1 MSAVEPGVLL
11 IGGDFQ
17 AVGVMRALAVEEIP
31 CFLLAGEQGIAVH
44 SRFARRQIRKY
55 DLLDDLHAVAYLKQL
70 AESEGLKGW
79 VIFCVNDETIE
90 FLAKNH
96 AELSE
101 TFVLAVPPWEIAQRF
116 YNKDQAYAL
125 AESCG
130 IPIPRQYTADS
141 LEGIFAANPDYP
153 LVLKPTFKK
162 NYYDKTKN
170 KAILINDEADL
181 RREYTAM
188 SSLIPARQIVV
199 QQMIEGGTRN
209 LFSYAALFDGEQIVS
224 GLAAARLRQH
234 PMDFGHATTYAE
246 YRENEELEQLAT
258 RFLRALN
265 YKGVAEVEFMLDEE
279 SGQYKFI
286 EMNGRFWGWHV
297 LTQVAG
303 LNFPAD
309 LYRLMLGQPV
319 RWAKPTVLDAH
330 WMRMITDVPTV
341 LREVVRG
348 RMSVRRDYWP
358 TLASKKGFAVWSWSD
373 PMPSLIE
380 VAMAPYLWFK
390 KGF

>member
-1 MSAVEPGVLL
+1 MSTVECGVLL

-17 AVGVMRALAVEEIP
+17 AVGVLRALAAEKIP
-31 CFLLAGEQGIAVH
+31 CFLLAAERGIAVH
-44 SRFARRQIRKY
+44 SRHARRQVRKY
-55 DLLDDLHAVAYLKQL
+55 DLLDDPQAVAFLKQL
-70 AESEGLKGW
+70 AKSEGLQGW
-79 VIFCVNDETIE
+79 VVFCVNDETIE

-101 TFVLAVPPWEIAQRF
+101 TFVLSVPPWEIARNF
-116 YNKDQAYAL
+116 YEKDRAYAL

-130 IPIPRQYTADS
+130 IPIPRQYNAESVEIIIDDK
-141 LEGIFAANPDYP
+141 PDYP
-153 LVLKPTFKK
+153 LVLKPAFKK
-162 NYYDKTKN
+162 NYYDKTHN
-170 KAILINDEADL
+170 KAILVRNETEL
-181 RREYTAM
+181 RREYSAM
-188 SSLIPARQIVV
+188 RSLIPASQIVV
-199 QQMIEGGTRN
+199 QEMIEGGTRN
-209 LFSYAALFDGEQIVS
+209 LFSYATLFDGERIVS

-246 YRENEELEQLAT
+246 HRENAELEQLAT
-258 RFLRALN
+258 RFLRALK
-265 YKGVAEVEFMLDEE
+265 YKGVAEVEFMLDEK
-279 SGQYKFI
+279 SGKYKFI

-309 LYRLMLGQPV
+309 LYRLMLGQEVKWP
-319 RWAKPTVLDAH
+319 KPTVRNAR

-341 LREVVRG
+341 LREVYRG

-358 TLASKKGFAVWSWSD
+358 TLAAKKGFAVWSWTD
-373 PMPSLIE
+373 PMPSLVE
-380 VAMAPYLWFK
+380 VAMAPYLWLK

>member
-1 MSAVEPGVLL
+1 MSTLERGVLL

-17 AVGVMRALAVEEIP
+17 AVGVMRALAAERIP
-31 CFLLAGEQGIAVH
+31 CFLLAAERGIAVY
-44 SRFARRQIRKY
+44 SRHARRHASKY
-55 DLLDDLHAVAYLKQL
+55 DLLDDPRSIDYLKQL

-79 VIFCVNDETIE
+79 VVFCVNDETIE

-101 TFVLAVPPWEIAQRF
+101 TFVLAVPPWEIAQNF
-116 YNKDQAYAL
+116 YEKDKAYKL
-125 AESCG
+125 AESVG
-130 IPIPRQYTADS
+130 IPIPRQYSAET
-141 LEGIFAANPDYP
+141 LEQLVNSQPDYP
-153 LVLKPTFKK
+153 LVLKPAFKK
-162 NYYDKTKN
+162 NYYEKTKN
-170 KAILINDEADL
+170 KAILVKNEAEL

-188 SSLIPARQIVV
+188 HNLIPASQIVV
-199 QQMIEGGTRN
+199 QEMIEGGTRN
-209 LFSYAALFDGEQIVS
+209 LFSYATLFDGERIVS

-246 YRENEELEQLAT
+246 HCENAELEQLAT
-258 RFLRALN
+258 RFLRALG
-265 YKGVAEVEFMLDEE
+265 YKGVAEVEFMLDEKT
-279 SGQYKFI
+279 GQYKFI

-309 LYRLMLGQPV
+309 LYRLMLGQAVQWP
-319 RWAKPTVLDAH
+319 KPTVRDAR

-341 LREVVRG
+341 IREVFRG
-348 RMSVRRDYWP
+348 RMSLRSDYLP
-358 TLASKKGFAVWSWSD
+358 TLAARKGFAVWSWTD
-373 PMPSLIE
+373 PLPALVEI
-380 VAMAPYLWFK
+380 AMAPYLFFK

>member
-1 MSAVEPGVLL
+1 MSNAERGVLL
-11 IGGDFQ
+11 IGADFQ
-17 AVGVMRALAVEEIP
+17 AVGVMRALAAENIP
-31 CFLLAGEQGIAVH
+31 CFLLASERGIAVH
-44 SRFARRQIRKY
+44 SRHARRQVRKY
-55 DLLDDLHAVAYLKQL
+55 DLLEDPDAIAYLKKL
-70 AESEGLKGW
+70 AESEGLVGW
-79 VIFCVNDETIE
+79 VVFCVNDETIE

-101 TFVLAVPPWEIAQRF
+101 TFVSAVPPWVIAQNF
-116 YNKDQAYAL
+116 YEKDKAYAL
-125 AESCG
+125 ADSCG
-130 IPIPRQYTADS
+130 IPIPRQYTSESVDC
-141 LEGIFAANPDYP
+141 IVNANPDYP

-170 KAILINDEADL
+170 KAILVKDESEL
-181 RREYTAM
+181 RLQYAAM
-188 SSLIPARQIVV
+188 RSLIPASQIVV
-199 QQMIEGGTRN
+199 QEMIEGGTRN
-209 LFSYAALFDGEQIVS
+209 LFSYATLFDGERIVS

-246 YRENEELEQLAT
+246 RRENDELEQLAT
-258 RFLRALN
+258 RFLRALK
-265 YKGVAEVEFMLDEE
+265 YKGVAEVEFMLDEK
-279 SGQYKFI
+279 SGKYKFI

-309 LYRLMLGQPV
+309 LYRLMLGLPV
-319 RWAKPTVLDAH
+319 KWEKPTVQDAR

-348 RMSVRRDYWP
+348 RMSVREYWP
-358 TLASKKGFAVWSWSD
+358 TLTARKGFAVWSWSD
-373 PMPSLIE
+373 PLPSIVE
-380 VAMAPYLWFK
+380 VLMAPYLWLK